1 MANGFKSMMD
11 EMLEESKKG
20 GAFFKMAPTDEKRI
34 VVLSDPE
41 KGISNFDKPGP
52 DGMITT
58 PDGKQK
64 PPRTVF
70 RLKVQVEGTQD
81 ELLWE
86 FGHRSIMQ
94 QLVAIA
100 RQYGLQTFVGAHL
113 IVKTSGTDN
122 KNRAWFIMMLAA
134 PQAAAPQATPAQAP
148 AQAPTGQ
155 DWIESQKEGAQ

>member
-11 EMLEESKKG
+11 EMDEESKKG

-34 VVLSDPE
+34 VVLTDPE
-41 KGISNFDKPGP
+41 KGISNFDKPGS
-52 DGMITT
+52 DGMVTT
-58 PDGKQK
+58 PDGKLK

-100 RQYGLQTFVGAHL
+100 RQYHLQSFVGAHL

-148 AQAPTGQ
+148 VQATAGQ